1 MAYLGALAVT
11 TSNSALQA
19 EKTKILAQISG
30 LQAKTTKTSADQK
43 AIFDLAARA
52 RAIDAQMAANSAKNQ
67 APSANNAAKSYSNPV
82 GSGTL
87 SVSQAAARAINPI
100 TGARGKEDE
109 SDSGFDWEA
118 ISGIVGSV
126 AATTKGI
133 LDQQEAR
140 KQQREAAR
148 IQAASPPSSG
158 GGSGLPIAG
167 ADLPW
172 GKIVIGA
179 GVGIVGI
186 LILKKLLS

>member
-1 MAYLGALAVT
+1 MGYLNLGADFVGTGAGAVGT
-11 TSNSALQA
+11 TGIPRGTTVGTTRSTPAS
-19 EKTKILAQISG
+19 S
-30 LQAKTTKTSADQK
+30 QAKYS
-43 AIFDLAARA
+43 L
-52 RAIDAQMAANSAKNQ
+52 
-67 APSANNAAKSYSNPV
+67 PSNPFNNTGKSYTNPV
-82 GSGTL
+82 GTGTR
-87 SVSQAAARAINPI
+87 SVTQAVKGDDPGI
-100 TGARGKEDE
+100 
-109 SDSGFDWEA
+109 DWEA

-148 IQAASPPSSG
+148 IQAASPSSSG

-172 GKIVIGA
+172 GKIAIGA